1 MWYEIDLEVLKAKMK
16 GLYYPSMLEVMTDG
30 LKAFIWAEWGEQQ
43 KRYEIEHF
51 NPGFRMGEWSEEFSV
66 FGVNNHD
73 RTDEITLGMINQGE
87 IFSFGTC
94 TECKF
99 PKTKNVFAEFIPDQI
114 SRRYSVLGSDGKIY
128 DTLTLSENGDE
139 RQRFLCLADGSDDK
153 LIKFEEFTGDFCR
166 MARNEYIYINE
177 EV

>member
-16 GLYYPSMLEVMTDG
+16 GLYYPSMIEVMTDG
-30 LKAFIWAEWGEQQ
+30 LKAFIWAEWDEEQ

-99 PKTKNVFAEFIPDQI
+99 PKTKNVFDDFFPNQFN
-114 SRRYSVLGSDGKIY
+114 SGYMVLG
-128 DTLTLSENGDE
+128 
-139 RQRFLCLADGSDDK
+139 ADGGVYHVAMTDDVRYLFSPDDDK
-153 LIKFEEFTGDFCR
+153 IMKFEEFTGNFCR